1 MMAQKYS
8 SLTFTP
14 WSGGGTIVSKR
25 QSYRFMPTFFDSPSP
40 LPLGERKGEGKNSS
54 LGKRGF
60 TLIEVVIVLVL
71 LAIVAAI
78 ALPSFQRLV
87 VNSPLKTAARDLMG
101 EIALQKERAIAESR
115 QYRLVLD
122 VNGGSYDIQ
131 QCQNTGS
138 TCGSWSSVLVKNLNR
153 YANDISFDS
162 GSTTVTNYVF
172 QTRGTVTNGTIVL
185 RNNRNSTATI
195 RINIAGR
202 TNVQFNLQ

>member
-1 MMAQKYS
+1 MNLIRAHRKDK
-8 SLTFTP
+8 
-14 WSGGGTIVSKR
+14 INSK
-25 QSYRFMPTFFDSPSP
+25 
-40 LPLGERKGEGKNSS
+40 
-54 LGKRGF
+54 GF

-87 VNSPLKTAARDLMG
+87 VNSPLRTAARDLMA

-115 QYRLVLD
+115 QYRIVLD
-122 VNGGSYDIQ
+122 VDNSSYAIQ

-138 TCGSWSSVLVKNLNR
+138 TCASWSSVLVKNLNR
-153 YANDISFDS
+153 YASDISFDS

-195 RINIAGR
+195 RINISGR

>member
-1 MMAQKYS
+1 MNAKQFRENKMS
-8 SLTFTP
+8 S
-14 WSGGGTIVSKR
+14 
-25 QSYRFMPTFFDSPSP
+25 Q
-40 LPLGERKGEGKNSS
+40 
-54 LGKRGF
+54 GF
-60 TLIEVVIVLVL
+60 TLIETIMVITL

-87 VNSPLKTAARDLMG
+87 VNSPLKTAARDLMA

-115 QYRLVLD
+115 QYRIVLD
-122 VNGGSYDIQ
+122 VDNNSYDIQ
-131 QCQNTGS
+131 QCQNQGS
-138 TCGSWSSVLVKNLNR
+138 TCNSWNSVQVKNLNR

-162 GSTTVTNYVF
+162 ASTTETNYTF
-172 QTRGTVTNGTIVL
+172 QTRGTVSMGTIVL

>member
-1 MMAQKYS
+1 MNLKQIFRKNKIS
-8 SLTFTP
+8 S
-14 WSGGGTIVSKR
+14 W
-25 QSYRFMPTFFDSPSP
+25 
-40 LPLGERKGEGKNSS
+40 
-54 LGKRGF
+54 GF
-60 TLIEVVIVLVL
+60 TLIETIIVLAL

-87 VNSPLKTAARDLMG
+87 VNSPLKTAARDLMA

-115 QYRLVLD
+115 QYRIVLD
-122 VNGGSYDIQ
+122 VYNSSYDIQ

-138 TCGSWSSVLVKNLNR
+138 LCNSWNSIQVKNLNR

-162 GSTTVTNYVF
+162 GSTTETNYTF
-172 QTRGTVTNGTIVL
+172 QTRGTVSMGTIVL

-195 RINIAGR
+195 QINIAGR

>member
-1 MMAQKYS
+1 MERIRE
-8 SLTFTP
+8 
-14 WSGGGTIVSKR
+14 GGLNFKANLRIKMNLKQIKR
-25 QSYRFMPTFFDSPSP
+25 
-40 LPLGERKGEGKNSS
+40 EKNITCT
-54 LGKRGF
+54 RGF
-60 TLIEVVIVLVL
+60 TLIEVIIVLVL

-78 ALPSFQRLV
+78 ALPTFQRLV
-87 VNSPLKTAARDLMG
+87 VNSPLKTAARDLMA
-101 EIALQKERAIAESR
+101 EFALQKERAIAESR
-115 QYRLVLD
+115 QYRVVLD
-122 VNGGSYDIQ
+122 VNNGSYDIQ

-138 TCGSWSSVLVKNLNR
+138 TCGNWNSIQTKNLSR

-162 GSTTVTNYVF
+162 GSTSVTNYVF